1 MYIEE
6 DSDYIIYSIGKS
18 PVMHQVKAIRYMLM
32 KRSTGYINL
41 EVY

>member
-18 PVMHQVKAIRYMLM
+18 PVMHQVKARY
-32 KRSTGYINL
+32 
-41 EVY
+41 VYEA

>member
-18 PVMHQVKAIRYMLM
+18 PVMHQVKARYMFM
-32 KRSTGYINL
+32 KRSI
-41 EVY
+41 